1 MIGPSFVLFD
11 YYWCQT
17 WSQKMTPDMASNIWF
32 HQFIE
37 TRHGAKKLF
46 QTNIF
51 KLKKWFMGL
60 IEPVI
65 PYKMPQTR
73 TFFDV
78 LLWFMRFFFLWYGV
92 FFFLDNLDNQI
103 SLRCVFAGDVL
114 TFPLMERVKRLQI
127 LHIEYWLS
135 VNRKGKMSP
144 AKTQR
149 NDIW

>member
-1 MIGPSFVLFD
+1 MVLALCCLIIIDARNGIKKWRQIWHQTFMVSSV
-11 YYWCQT
+11 YWDQA
-17 WSQKMTPDMASNIWF
+17 WRQ
-32 HQFIE
+32 
-37 TRHGAKKLF
+37 KLF

-92 FFFLDNLDNQI
+92 FFLFGQFGQSNIITLCF
-103 SLRCVFAGDVL
+103 RRRHF
-114 TFPLMERVKRLQI
+114 T
-127 LHIEYWLS
+127 LS
-135 VNRKGKMSP
+135 VNGKSILNMQYLETFYP
-144 AKTQR
+144 FH
-149 NDIW
+149 